1 MQRQQQ
7 PPPTT
12 AAAAATATAV
22 TAAATAAADA
32 ALGRVRCL
40 RVADDQDLLSAL
52 DCLGQRLLA
61 GVEVRAW
68 RKTPCRFSPMYT
80 HGRWRTYHHHH
91 CALHPHTRTC
101 THHKKEHRDLRL
113 LVVDSIRGPLAPI
126 LAQPGGPNG
135 ASVLPCI

>member
-7 PPPTT
+7 PPPNT
-12 AAAAATATAV
+12 AAAAAGATAV

-61 GVEVRAW
+61 GAEVRGWVKDSVVFPHVHAHMDVGLL
-68 RKTPCRFSPMYT
+68 TIIIVFGPYIPPPT
-80 HGRWRTYHHHH
+80 HTN
-91 CALHPHTRTC
+91 
-101 THHKKEHRDLRL
+101 KKEHRDLRL

-135 ASVLPCI
+135 ASDVPLF